1 MNTNN
6 LAVGQ
11 KIQMRSGDQFKEAV
25 VTEITE
31 KYVAVEPAPVG
42 TELKYIIRFD
52 KSGKQPF
59 WDGLSVWGGFCVW
72 EYIGDTLGWW
82 QEDRRPL
89 CGEGGHGEPWRLVE
103 Y

>member
-1 MNTNN
+1 M
-6 LAVGQ
+6 
-11 KIQMRSGDQFKEAV
+11 

-59 WDGLSVWGGFCVW
+59 WDGISVWEAFASGNTSETHSAGGKRTVVPFVVT
-72 EYIGDTLGWW
+72 ENTGN
-82 QEDRRPL
+82 
-89 CGEGGHGEPWRLVE
+89 GGG
-103 Y
+103 